1 MKRLIYLMFSICVA
15 VLVFA
20 ANDDIPEKVIKSFN
34 KKFATAKKTVWVIKD
49 GVYHVRFKMN
59 KQEMRA
65 AYGELGNNIYR
76 GAKLKQDMMPS
87 GVKKSVLK
95 DFDPDEYRIKEVW
108 KITDAAR
115 KTFYEIIIQSDFEKL
130 KLTYS
135 REGALTQKEE
145 ILEEENDD
153 EEVVTTPKKNK
164 SSERVK
170 KKKNKAVEE
179 EESEEEEEE

>member
-1 MKRLIYLMFSICVA
+1 MKRLISLIFSICAA

-34 KKFATAKKTVWVIKD
+34 KKFATAKKAVWVVKN
-49 GVYHVRFKMN
+49 GAYHVRFKMS

-65 AYGELGNNIYR
+65 AYGELGNNIYS
-76 GAKLKQDMMPS
+76 GAKLKPDMMPS

-95 DFDPDEYRIKEVW
+95 DFDPDEYKVKEVW

-145 ILEEENDD
+145 MLEEENNE
-153 EEVVTTPKKNK
+153 EEVITTPKKEK

-179 EESEEEEEE
+179 EETEEESEE